1 MLTFQNVKEEL
12 DELHRNSTVTCNAVA
27 SKRGLA

>member
-12 DELHRNSTVTCNAVA
+12 DELHRNSTVTCNAVQ
-27 SKRGLA
+27 KRGLA